1 MQGRFRRRDVAALAV
16 TAWGVARM
24 ASFAR
29 RRAPRTLGRVTA
41 DVVAV
46 VPARDEERHVASCV
60 RALLAAGVRE
70 VVVVDDASSDRTS
83 DAARREGA
91 RVVTA
96 PPLAPGHAGKAAAC
110 LAGAAA
116 VEGGDWLWFV
126 DADVT
131 VAPDCLSRLLAHA
144 DETGAALVSAYGSV
158 LTPAPALAWL
168 LPEVGLSL
176 ARRDPA
182 PFASGMCL
190 LVRRAAYPGHDPAAV
205 VEDVALA
212 RAMGGASTVLGPDLY
227 RVAMYDSLRD
237 ALRGLHRSRSAVP
250 PGWREALWLAAAC
263 SPYGYASQVAVS
275 AAARAVSR
283 APVWPAVGAPLADAL
298 LVATRL
304 WPGPATWK
312 GRRV

>member
-1 MQGRFRRRDVAALAV
+1 MQGSLRRRDVAALAV
-16 TAWGVARM
+16 TAWGVSRM
-24 ASFAR
+24 AAFAR
-29 RRAPRTLGRVTA
+29 RRAPRTLGRVSA

-60 RALLAAGVRE
+60 RALLANGVRE
-70 VVVVDDASSDRTS
+70 VVVVDDASSDAT
-83 DAARREGA
+83 ALVAREAGA

-96 PPLAPGHAGKAAAC
+96 PPLAPGHAGKGAAC
-110 LAGAAA
+110 VAGAAA
-116 VEGGDWLWFV
+116 VEGAEWLWFV

-131 VAPDCLSRLLAHA
+131 VATDCLSRLLAHA
-144 DETGAALVSAYGSV
+144 DETGAALVSAYGTV
-158 LTPAPALAWL
+158 ATPTKSLAWL
-168 LPEVGLSL
+168 LPEVGLSV

-190 LVRRAAYPGHDPAAV
+190 LVRRDAYPGHDPTAV

-212 RAMGGASTVLGPDLY
+212 RAMGGARNVLGPDLY
-227 RVAMYDSLRD
+227 TTAMYDSLSD

-263 SPYGYASQVAVS
+263 TPYGYASQVAVS
-275 AAARAVSR
+275 AAARAVSH